1 MAEHVSRR
9 AVLACIAGG
18 IVMLPAVPV
27 AAGAAA
33 ASTFGFTNARQH
45 YVVDTAA
52 GLVFGVRKSDGA
64 MSWVTYRGRALSN
77 RATPATFG
85 SGFADGALVTARS
98 TGDHVI
104 VRACSTDA
112 NDVATYRYLVAR
124 KADPAIYLAV
134 HTDGDQPL
142 DGPCVLV
149 VRHGAAPVAANP
161 SFMHG
166 LGLLGLTPS
175 PSPSGAAGGQPG
187 TAHTSPDDQRCGPPA
202 T

>member
-1 MAEHVSRR
+1 MAERMSRR
-9 AVLACIAGG
+9 AALACIAGG
-18 IVMLPAVPV
+18 ILMLAAVPV

-33 ASTFGFTNARQH
+33 ASTFGLTNTRRH
-45 YVVDTAA
+45 YVVDTGA

-64 MSWVTYRGRALSN
+64 VSWVTYRGRVLSN

-112 NDVATYRYLVAR
+112 SDVTTYRYLVAR
-124 KADPAIYLAV
+124 KADPAVYLAV

-142 DGPCVLV
+142 DEPAVLV
-149 VRHGAAPVAANP
+149 VRHGAAPVSANL
-161 SFMHG
+161 SFLHG
-166 LGLLGLTPS
+166 LGLLGLTPRS
-175 PSPSGAAGGQPG
+175 SPSGAAGGQPR
-187 TAHTSPDDQRCGPPA
+187 TAMEYLT
-202 T
+202 